1 METYFLTLSDLH
13 LELHDMKL
21 VIIVLVLV
29 VTSLSLS
36 VAWKLSSTKAKKAL
50 GAAGLSISLGFS
62 APSVAEARD
71 GASST
76 FAAAEKAMIIA
87 YDNFDTAKRAWK
99 NKAQKLVLDN
109 QQVVGEKKRALM
121 AVNSDLGASTTAL
134 SGIKDSIQQTIDQVT
149 AETETL
155 KESTAASYSVAD
167 EAAAAGKRPAI
178 TAGLFR
184 TALIGAD
191 SVADDEAIIKDLK
204 QIRSKVEEDE
214 TLLRKVVQD
223 LEKHI
228 NTIVTAE
235 LDTAQGAGMAD
246 AAIQGLYNMEVR
258 PDGLIPVQSAASP
271 AASSAAGE
279 SLVGAKLFRKGAQE
293 MDEAQKSTW
302 GALKKVQVDSRVAN
316 TVQQDLT
323 KVLGKID
330 AELTK
335 KADEIKVKGKS
346 TNTNSVGKVAIK
358 AVQAK
363 IGTGVKTVTSSVNKL
378 NGFNDD
384 VNNIYTNDQ
393 KKANAK
399 KQRKIVNGLV
409 PALKDVASE
418 LETYES
424 KSKETDALLMKAKQA
439 GEKEAERFRSSYKP
453 RP

>member
-1 METYFLTLSDLH
+1 
-13 LELHDMKL
+13 MKL

-36 VAWKLSSTKAKKAL
+36 VAWKLKLSSTNAKKAL
-50 GAAGLSISLGFS
+50 GAAGLSISIGVS
-62 APSVAEARD
+62 APSVSEARD

-76 FAAAEKAMIIA
+76 FAAAEKSMTVA
-87 YDNFDTAKRAWK
+87 YDNFDKAKREWK
-99 NKAQKLVLDN
+99 NNAQKIVLDN

-134 SGIKDSIQQTIDQVT
+134 SGIKDGIQQTIDQVT

-191 SVADDEAIIKDLK
+191 SVADDEAIIKELK

-214 TLLRKVVQD
+214 TVLRKVVQD

-228 NTIVTAE
+228 NTIITAE
-235 LDTAQGAGMAD
+235 VNTAQGASMAD

-271 AASSAAGE
+271 AASTAGE
-279 SLVGAKLFRKGAQE
+279 NLVGAKLFKKGAQE

-302 GALKKVQVDSRVAN
+302 GALKKVQMDSREAN

-323 KVLGKID
+323 KALGKID

-346 TNTNSVGKVAIK
+346 KNTNSVGMGAIK
-358 AVQAK
+358 AVQARV
-363 IGTGVKTVTSSVNKL
+363 GTGVKTVTSSVTKL
-378 NGFNDD
+378 NSFNDD

-399 KQRKIVNGLV
+399 KQRKTVNGLV
-409 PALKDVASE
+409 PALKDVSSE

-453 RP
+453 KP